1 MCRCEFSMDT
11 HIHSVSLFFPFSFS
25 LNTNFFFVLLALS
38 LCILAVHCYFV
49 LDFFFL
55 DASCFCTLPTPQYAM
70 ECILT
75 ERWSI
80 QCHDILMLP
89 STCIFLL
96 YCFFFFLFKYSVF
109 FFSLVEPQNWS
120 NTLDGLQLEGCH
132 WVYFFGGM
140 CENVLHVHSIIR
152 SFLNWPFPRVQS
164 NSINCTHTHGHEC
177 DGDDNSNNNSH
188 NDDANITHCQCENA
202 IHRFL
207 PARSCI
213 NFTYRVRAVYIS
225 SGFFPNTMRS
235 HNIAQCRGIVYSA
248 NVSGNCCK

>member
-1 MCRCEFSMDT
+1 MQTLDKHQQYVWNDTRQYACIQYILCTQNTAKCMCRCEFSMDT

-109 FFSLVEPQNWS
+109 FFLSLNRKIGR
-120 NTLDGLQLEGCH
+120 T
-132 WVYFFGGM
+132 
-140 CENVLHVHSIIR
+140 R
-152 SFLNWPFPRVQS
+152 
-164 NSINCTHTHGHEC
+164 
-177 DGDDNSNNNSH
+177 
-188 NDDANITHCQCENA
+188 
-202 IHRFL
+202 
-207 PARSCI
+207 
-213 NFTYRVRAVYIS
+213 
-225 SGFFPNTMRS
+225 
-235 HNIAQCRGIVYSA
+235 
-248 NVSGNCCK
+248 

>member
-1 MCRCEFSMDT
+1 MCEMIHGNTLAYNIYCAHKTPPNVCVDANFQWIHT
-11 HIHSVSLFFPFSFS
+11 YIHSVSLFFPFSFS

-109 FFSLVEPQNWS
+109 FFLSLNRKIGR
-120 NTLDGLQLEGCH
+120 T
-132 WVYFFGGM
+132 
-140 CENVLHVHSIIR
+140 R
-152 SFLNWPFPRVQS
+152 
-164 NSINCTHTHGHEC
+164 
-177 DGDDNSNNNSH
+177 
-188 NDDANITHCQCENA
+188 
-202 IHRFL
+202 
-207 PARSCI
+207 
-213 NFTYRVRAVYIS
+213 
-225 SGFFPNTMRS
+225 
-235 HNIAQCRGIVYSA
+235 
-248 NVSGNCCK
+248 